1 MILISVF
8 IVTIFIRDGGIATA
22 LPIIG
27 VLGLGAQRLLP
38 IMQQIY
44 GNWSV
49 VIGSKASLIDVIDL
63 LNQPLPKKKNP
74 KKESSK
80 FNEAIVLEN
89 ICFSYDINSKPILN
103 NLNIRLN
110 KGMKIGLVGETGSGK
125 STFLDI
131 LMGLLTP
138 TSGKIKIDNNPISEN
153 NLTKLHSLIAH
164 VPQNIY
170 LADAS
175 ISENIAFGI
184 DQNKIDIPLVERVAD
199 EALVKKFLDDQGSSL
214 DSGVGERGIKL
225 SGGQRQRIGIARA
238 LYKRSGLIIFDEAT
252 SSLDEQTET
261 EIMDTIYNLD
271 NELTIV
277 LVAHRISTLK
287 RCDEIYEMKNGSLKS
302 IGTYDDLLT
311 HVK

>member
-1 MILISVF
+1 MNNFNLKISKNK
-8 IVTIFIRDGGIATA
+8 
-22 LPIIG
+22 
-27 VLGLGAQRLLP
+27 
-38 IMQQIY
+38 IY
-44 GNWSV
+44 G
-49 VIGSKASLIDVIDL
+49 
-63 LNQPLPKKKNP
+63 
-74 KKESSK
+74 
-80 FNEAIVLEN
+80 F
-89 ICFSYDINSKPILN
+89 
-103 NLNIRLN
+103 
-110 KGMKIGLVGETGSGK
+110 KGKTGSGK
-125 STFLDI
+125 TTIINL
-131 LMGLLTP
+131 LAGLIFPQKGTI
-138 TSGKIKIDNNPISEN
+138 SIDNLAYEDINMASLHKIISY
-153 NLTKLHSLIAH
+153 

-199 EALVKKFLDDQGSSL
+199 EALVKKFLDDQGSNL

-287 RCDEIYEMKNGSLKS
+287 RCDEIYEMKNGSLKL
-302 IGTYDDLLT
+302 IGTYDDLLS